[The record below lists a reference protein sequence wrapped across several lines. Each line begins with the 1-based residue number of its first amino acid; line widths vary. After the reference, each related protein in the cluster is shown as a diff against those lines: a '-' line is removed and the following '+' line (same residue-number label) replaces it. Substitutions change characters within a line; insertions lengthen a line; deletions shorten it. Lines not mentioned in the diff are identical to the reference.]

1 MSAIRTSMMCFP
13 MLAVLAVAQP
23 ASAGWRD
30 YVSPSKGWEKVKKY
44 TSDKIER
51 AKADQQK
58 IYGLKLPDNY
68 DPAKPLV
75 ILIHG
80 VDSGPGMWWTM
91 GERLKEAGWQYG
103 FFNYMS
109 DAPVKGAI
117 ESLTREMEGLHAK
130 HPAARVHVLAHS
142 MGGLVARGY
151 IEGERYTLPTAQTIE
166 KFIAIA
172 PPNHGSCWAMCRWTL
187 EFNEQYW
194 LWKTN
199 KDWSPIWA
207 YTDGRG
213 EAGDDIEPGSKFL
226 KDLNARPRREGVRYT
241 IIAGNHNAAARM
253 GANAVDAVEGILPGK
268 DWWGIRHVKSG
279 LDKAQTKL
287 RKQEGESDGVV
298 DVASTKLEGV
308 ADIVILHADHAGLAM
323 SVRGHG
329 PVAWETIRERL
340 RD

>member
-1 MSAIRTSMMCFP
+1 MSANRMSMVCWAGVVALF
-13 MLAVLAVAQP
+13 VAQP
-23 ASAGWRD
+23 AHAGWRD
-30 YVSPSKGWEKVKKY
+30 YVSPSKGWQKIKKY
-44 TSDKIER
+44 TNDKIEKAR
-51 AKADQQK
+51 ADQQK
-58 IYGLKLPDNY
+58 IYGLKLPENY
-68 DPAKPLV
+68 DPAGPLV
-75 ILIHG
+75 VLIHG
-80 VDSGPGMWWTM
+80 VDSGPGMWWSM
-91 GERLKEAGWQYG
+91 GEHLKESGRQYG
-103 FFNYMS
+103 FFNYAS

-117 ESLTREMEGLHAK
+117 ESLTREMEALHTK
-130 HPAARVHVLAHS
+130 HPQARVHFIAHS

-151 IEGERYTLPTAQTIE
+151 IEGERYALPTAQAVE

-226 KDLNARPRREGVRYT
+226 KDLNARPRRDGVRYT

-253 GANAVDAVEGILPGK
+253 GANAVDAVEGLIPNK
-268 DWWGIRHVKSG
+268 DWWGVRQVRSG
-279 LDKAQTKL
+279 LDMAQTKL
-287 RKQEGESDGVV
+287 RKQEGPGDGVV
-298 DVASTKLEGV
+298 DVESAKLEGV
-308 ADIVILHADHAGLAM
+308 ADIVILHADHAALAM
-323 SVRGHG
+323 G
-329 PVAWETIRERL
+329 VAGRPPAAWDVVNERL

>member
-1 MSAIRTSMMCFP
+1 MSGIRIAMVCFAALAIG
-13 MLAVLAVAQP
+13 QP
-23 ASAGWRD
+23 ARAGWRD

-44 TSDKIER
+44 TSEKVEK

-58 IYGLKLPDNY
+58 IYGLKLPEAY
-68 DPAKPLV
+68 DPARPLV
-75 ILIHG
+75 VLIHG
-80 VDSGPGMWWTM
+80 VDSGPGMWWSM
-91 GERLKEAGWQYG
+91 GEHLKESGRQFG
-103 FFNYMS
+103 FFNYAS

-117 ESLTREMEGLHAK
+117 ESLTREMEGLRTR
-130 HPAARVHVLAHS
+130 HPQARVHILAHS

-151 IEGERYTLPTAQTIE
+151 IEGERYTLPIE
-166 KFIAIA
+166 RFIAIA

-199 KDWSPIWA
+199 KDWSPLWA

-226 KDLNARPRREGVRYT
+226 QDLNARPRRDGVRYT

-253 GANAVDAVEGILPGK
+253 GASAVDAVEGILPDK
-268 DWWGIRHVKSG
+268 DWWGVRHVKSG
-279 LDKAQTKL
+279 LGKAQTKL

-298 DVASTKLEGV
+298 DVESAKLEGV
-308 ADIVILHADHAGLAM
+308 KDIVILHADHAGLAM
-323 SVRGHG
+323 SVKGRA
-329 PVAWETIRERL
+329 PVAWEVISERL